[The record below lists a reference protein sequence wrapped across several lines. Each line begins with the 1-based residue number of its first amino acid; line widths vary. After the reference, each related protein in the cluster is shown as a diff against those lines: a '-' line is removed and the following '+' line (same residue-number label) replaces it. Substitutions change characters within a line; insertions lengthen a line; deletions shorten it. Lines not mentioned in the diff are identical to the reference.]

1 MRPPVCTEAPRCIS
15 FSSRPLPSTVGLGVS
30 FASLQSLVRYSYLNG
45 VGYLGCSPAG
55 DWPMDILPIFKYPL
69 IEANDLIKVFI

>member
-1 MRPPVCTEAPRCIS
+1 MHPPVCAEARRRIS
-15 FSSRPLPSTVGLGVS
+15 FSSWPLFLSIGCGVDL
-30 FASLQSLVRYSYLNG
+30 ASPQRISRYSYLNG
-45 VGYLGCSPAG
+45 VGYLGGSPAG

>member
-1 MRPPVCTEAPRCIS
+1 MRPPVCAETRRRTS
-15 FSSRPLPSTVGLGVS
+15 FSSWPLFPTIGLGVS
-30 FASLQSLVRYSYLNG
+30 FALLQSLGRYSYLNG

>member
-1 MRPPVCTEAPRCIS
+1 MHPPVCAEARRRIS
-15 FSSRPLPSTVGLGVS
+15 FSRWPLFPSIGLGVS
-30 FASLQSLVRYSYLNG
+30 FAFLQGGVRYSYLDG
-45 VGYLGCSPAG
+45 VGYLGGSPAG